1 MALLKWTDEL
11 SVGIDIIDKQHM
23 ILVRAINLMGMAVEK
38 GSERELMS
46 AIFET
51 LTDYTV
57 THFSYE
63 EELFTHF
70 GYEEEAKHKKTHE
83 ALIDQLNM
91 LKEEFEDGEDNL
103 GPEVLKFLVTWLQ
116 KHIMGTDK
124 LYAPIVIEGMEK
136 QAKEEKK
143 KKQQQ
148 EKDERLE
155 E

>member
-23 ILVRAINLMGMAVEK
+23 ILVRAINLMAMAVEK

-51 LTDYTV
+51 LNDYTI

-70 GYEEEAKHKKTHE
+70 GYKEEAQHKKTHQ

-91 LKEEFEDGEDNL
+91 LKDEFDDGADNL
-103 GPEVLKFLVTWLQ
+103 GPEVLKFLVTWLT

-124 LYAPIVIEGMEK
+124 LYAPVVIAGMEK
-136 QAKEEKK
+136 RDREEQAEKAKEGH
-143 KKQQQ
+143 
-148 EKDERLE
+148 
-155 E
+155 